1 MCWFIVSQ
9 THWIKPNRG
18 RLYIGSPD
26 WIKNKKTI
34 NTINKKDNKCFQY
47 SVIVALSCKNWKKNP
62 ERITKIKPF
71 IDKYDCEGIN
81 YPSEK
86 DDQKKFEQNNLTV
99 ALNVLY
105 AKKKKYILPTF
116 QNITQIVK
124 NKLFF

>member
-1 MCWFIVSQ
+1 M
-9 THWIKPNRG
+9 
-18 RLYIGSPD
+18 
-26 WIKNKKTI
+26 
-34 NTINKKDNKCFQY
+34 
-47 SVIVALSCKNWKKNP
+47 IVALSCKNWEKNP